1 MDKRLSDSIDLDV
14 FLKQL
19 GLADLPSEPETEH
32 DVQQVALQD
41 LLQSEQYS
49 GNTTRARAL
58 SLSLCVC
65 V

>member
-49 GNTTRARAL
+49 GNTTRAL
-58 SLSLCVC
+58 SLSVC